1 MMPIEKGKI
10 RLVRNKRS
18 RSRKGSLS
26 NRMGKMRKSIN
37 NIKNIIPNR
46 KRINLKIKLKIGLL
60 ARKNRRNDSILFTIF
75 SNI

>member
-1 MMPIEKGKI
+1 MPIEKRKI

-18 RSRKGSLS
+18 RNRKGSLS
-26 NRMGKMRKSIN
+26 NRMKKMRKSIS
-37 NIKNIIPNR
+37 NIKSIVPNR